1 MSLMNGANF
10 KICDSLAVASQ
21 GVVYSNSFLMR
32 WVENFGIWV
41 QATSVS
47 STPALKI
54 ELQESYTPPATEG
67 SADLNYVV
75 GDGVA
80 DVYTNLAD
88 ELAHVKSLNP
98 VPMQYGRYKIT
109 GLAGNPADTL
119 LTLINF
125 QQEMI

>member
-1 MSLMNGANF
+1 MSIMNGANF

-41 QATSVS
+41 QATSVL
-47 STPALKI
+47 STPSLKI
-54 ELQESYTPPATEG
+54 ELQESYVPPTTEG
-67 SADLNYVV
+67 SADTSYVV

-80 DVYTNLAD
+80 DVYTNLND
-88 ELAHVKSLNP
+88 ENAHVKSLSP

-109 GLAGNPADTL
+109 GLAANPADTII
-119 LTLINF
+119 TLVNF